1 MCVFVFL
8 CVCAFVRAFV
18 RVRVCASVCLCAGVS
33 IYGFFH
39 HIHTSDGDQYQERIL
54 AQSHTHTYKNS
65 HVQLHTR
72 VIRAKRAPVF
82 VGVNEGKRELSAEV
96 TIISR
101 GGVSVLEIDQIL
113 R

>member
-1 MCVFVFL
+1 M

-54 AQSHTHTYKNS
+54 AQSHTHTHKYT

-101 GGVSVLEIDQIL
+101 VGVSVLEIDQIL

>member
-1 MCVFVFL
+1 M
-8 CVCAFVRAFV
+8 CAFVRAFV

-54 AQSHTHTYKNS
+54 VQSHTHTYKYT

-101 GGVSVLEIDQIL
+101 VGVSVLEIDQIL